1 MTNGNSF
8 LFLLAKIPAILA
20 IFWVI
25 RKIAAPNI
33 QEKITYAMNTIKT
46 FFIRF
51 KYYLLR
57 IIRISYS
64 VEAREKFV
72 WKELKKLHNAAKW
85 HHGVYEAE
93 KFVETTFAISED
105 TPAHYYYMIYE
116 GFYHCRVKILENYPV
131 ELTTQLF
138 ILASHFN
145 NLLNSGVV
153 VVNVDKRSIEYHL
166 KTDILIPTMYSGEIQ
181 EIIIRHYNIS
191 KDIFWAFNELI
202 YKNEEPALIIA
213 DLLRSKNEDKAQN
226 T

>member
-1 MTNGNSF
+1 MKNDNSI
-8 LFLLAKIPAILA
+8 LFLITKIPAILA
-20 IFWVI
+20 VFWVI

-33 QEKITYAMNTIKT
+33 KENINQAIYNMKS
-46 FFIRF
+46 FFIRL

-64 VEAREKFV
+64 VKARENFV
-72 WKELKKLHNAAKW
+72 WKELKKLQSAAKW
-85 HHGVYEAE
+85 HHGIYESDRY
-93 KFVETTFAISED
+93 VETTFAISED
-105 TPAHYYYMIYE
+105 NPAQYFYMIYD
-116 GFYHCRVKILENYPV
+116 GNFHCRVKIHDNYPV

-153 VVNVDKRSIEYHL
+153 VVNVDKRYIEYHL
-166 KTDILIPTMYSGEIQ
+166 KTDILIPTMYTGEIQ
-181 EIIIRHYNIS
+181 EIIVRHFNIS

-213 DLLRSKNEDKAQN
+213 DLLRSKNEDNSQI
-226 T
+226 

>member
-1 MTNGNSF
+1 
-8 LFLLAKIPAILA
+8 
-20 IFWVI
+20 
-25 RKIAAPNI
+25 
-33 QEKITYAMNTIKT
+33 
-46 FFIRF
+46 
-51 KYYLLR
+51 
-57 IIRISYS
+57 
-64 VEAREKFV
+64 
-72 WKELKKLHNAAKW
+72 
-85 HHGVYEAE
+85 
-93 KFVETTFAISED
+93 
-105 TPAHYYYMIYE
+105 MIYE

-166 KTDILIPTMYSGEIQ
+166 KTDILIPTMYSGEIH
-181 EIIIRHYNIS
+181 EIIIRHFNIS

>member
-1 MTNGNSF
+1 MKNDNSI
-8 LFLLAKIPAILA
+8 LFLLTKIPAILA
-20 IFWVI
+20 VFWVI

-33 QEKITYAMNTIKT
+33 KENINQAIYNMKS
-46 FFIRF
+46 FFIRL

-64 VEAREKFV
+64 VKARENFV
-72 WKELKKLHNAAKW
+72 WKELKKLQSAAKW
-85 HHGVYEAE
+85 HHGIYESAQY
-93 KFVETTFAISED
+93 F
-105 TPAHYYYMIYE
+105 YMIYD
-116 GFYHCRVKILENYPV
+116 GKFHCRVKIHDNYPV

-153 VVNVDKRSIEYHL
+153 VVNVDKRYIEYHL
-166 KTDILIPTMYSGEIQ
+166 KTDILIPTMYTGEIQ
-181 EIIIRHYNIS
+181 EIIVRHFNIS

-213 DLLRSKNEDKAQN
+213 DLLRSKNEDNSQI
-226 T
+226 